1 MPFVHLCFVHAIHE
15 AQKEI
20 HRGISLN
27 IPTLIMH
34 SHQSKY
40 PKNGVLMH
48 SKVM

>member
-1 MPFVHLCFVHAIHE
+1 MK
-15 AQKEI
+15 QKEI
-20 HRGISLN
+20 HRGISLKFQR
-27 IPTLIMH
+27 LIMH